1 MLKDLSEGQIE
12 WILEE
17 IRRTKETTY
26 TGDDYYLVKMSW
38 DPALFD
44 MDKEEL
50 EDLKKLH
57 DALTEKNDL
66 GTITG

>member
-1 MLKDLSEGQIE
+1 MPKELSAKQIE

-26 TGDDYYLVKMSW
+26 TGVDYDEVKTSW

-44 MDKEEL
+44 MDKVEL
-50 EDLKKLH
+50 EDLKKLY